1 MRRGVN
7 MKTIE
12 EVMTT
17 NLITVDAETNLQE
30 LLKIMKE
37 KKVGKLPVIKE
48 SEVIGVVTRDDL
60 LLKKET
66 APLPP
71 ILALNDLL
79 ITLPSNK
86 KFKEKLDK
94 ITAYKAE
101 KLMRKDILKVN
112 KEEALDKVI
121 TEILEEKYEFA
132 LVLEG
137 KKLIGIITKTNLIE
151 SF

>member
-1 MRRGVN
+1 

-121 TEILEEKYEFA
+121 TEILEEEYEFA

>member
-121 TEILEEKYEFA
+121 TEILEEEYEFA